1 MVDTIYEIS
10 LCAASES
17 NQRTESL
24 KGHHNVRSHQATVTT
39 AHKTFHPFWAL
50 KRFANKCI
58 STQKIRIIF
67 VKYTK
72 DKLVDKL
79 EAHNS
84 IFRSKK
90 RAYC

>member
-39 AHKTFHPFWAL
+39 AHKRFHPFRVS
-50 KRFANKCI
+50 KRFANNCI
-58 STQKIRIIF
+58 STQKIRMMF
-67 VKYTK
+67 VRYTK
-72 DKLVDKL
+72 DKLVEQL
-79 EAHNS
+79 EDS
-84 IFRSKK
+84 QRSW
-90 RAYC
+90 